1 MDEYIGIIKPF
12 VGDYAPYGWLFCNGS
27 IEPIQNYTALF
38 TIIRNRY
45 GGDGITTFG
54 LPDLKG
60 RIPLDMGT
68 GPQLTTRNLGN
79 KSGTETVTITPS
91 TFATHT
97 HVFNG
102 LNGPRETTNP
112 AGNYLGISAGNFYC
126 QQNPGDTLLPMN
138 PSVITA
144 APGGGLPHDN
154 MPPYLVVN
162 YIICWDGI
170 YPVNPN

>member
-12 VGDYAPYGWLFCNGS
+12 VGDYAPNDWLFCDGS
-27 IEPIQNYTALF
+27 LVSIQNYTALF
-38 TIIRNRY
+38 AIIGFRY
-45 GGDGITTFG
+45 GGDGSTTFG
-54 LPDLKG
+54 LPDLRG
-60 RIPLDMGT
+60 RIPLDKGA
-68 GPQLTTRNLGN
+68 GPQLTPRNLADKG
-79 KSGTETVTITPS
+79 GAETVTITPS
-91 TFATHT
+91 TFAAHT

-138 PSVITA
+138 SSAITT

-154 MPPYLVVN
+154 IPPYLVVN
-162 YIICWDGI
+162 YIICWNGI
-170 YPVNPN
+170 YPTNPN